1 MIYISLLFD
10 IDLEF
15 EHFSFMI
22 KKLAKTHQI
31 LFDSYFNQLLIIWFI
46 CFLSFLIKFTPTC

>member
-31 LFDSYFNQLLIIWFI
+31 LFDSYFNQLVNHLVYLF
-46 CFLSFLIKFTPTC
+46 SFFFN